1 MMEIDDDNDDGDDDE
16 EEGSERARG
25 AGDVVRRE
33 GDADRAGRHARG
45 EVLTKLAATLAA
57 GDGASFEHC
66 KQLAV
71 AVQNA
76 RRLGGAEAAK
86 RTAEAEK
93 EAAATLAVR
102 YGCGAGEDEREIA
115 LELLKHL
122 EHAAMESVGEF
133 CEGA

>member
-1 MMEIDDDNDDGDDDE
+1 VLQVYANIAHCL
-16 EEGSERARG
+16 SA
-25 AGDVVRRE
+25 AGLLE
-33 GDADRAGRHARG
+33 ARG

-93 EAAATLAVR
+93 EAASTLAVR
-102 YGCGAGEDEREIA
+102 YGCGAGEDEREIT